1 MDYMLRTN
9 TKEEMDQALL
19 DAGLVVE
26 HNFYGTP
33 ELYAVSGVAVDHI
46 GPVHK
51 PAVVEEVDGEMMIIT
66 PGSVDNR
73 WHTNIRVGIELTEE
87 QIAALPQVD
96 PPPAIPYRVFA

>member
-19 DAGLVVE
+19 AASLAEAHQIDGKTIV
-26 HNFYGTP
+26 YPIST
-33 ELYAVSGVAVDHI
+33 VAVDHI
-46 GPVHK
+46 GPIHK

-66 PGSVDNR
+66 PSSVDNR

-96 PPPAIPYRVFA
+96 PSPTIPYRVFI